1 MLRLTISLRVGLVIV
16 LNTALIGLSVGVATL
31 TVLNRNAEQ
40 DAYIA
45 IDTNMRVAWNEL
57 RAKGGTFRIADGRM
71 LADDTPL
78 NDDSALVDSI
88 VAQVGGT
95 ATLFMGDT
103 RIATNIRKSDGSRAV
118 GTKLARNAAY
128 ESIFDRNQPYRGFV
142 DILGVPYVTGYDP
155 IRDGSGAVI
164 GILYVGIPVAQ
175 FFTSAETVK
184 TWTLLILIGCG
195 AVGLGLGLLLA
206 HNTIIRPLRK
216 ITVAMSDIAQGRSD
230 TPLPFTTRQ
239 DDIGDMARTLE
250 VFRANAAD
258 NERLNREQ
266 ALQEERTRQQRHI
279 EMTALADHMETK
291 VHSVVAEIG
300 ALTDH
305 LHRAAD
311 NLSANA
317 DRTGKQGA
325 ALASASNTASANVE
339 SVSAA
344 GHELSASIREIARQ
358 VEQSTAIAR
367 AAVAEA
373 AETNRKVEGLSSS
386 ANRIGEV
393 ISLINGIASQ
403 TNMLALNATIE
414 SARAGK
420 AGQGFAVVAHEVKT
434 LAGQTAQATDDIAQQ
449 ISAVQDGTRAMV
461 EAIHA
466 IANTITRI
474 DSFSASIAGAIEEQG
489 TVTGEIAR
497 NVEAASQGVREV
509 STSVSEV
516 AEAAAETG
524 RMARD
529 VFSIA
534 ESLKTHSRSLEGEVE
549 RFLAKIRRSE
559 DSA

>member
-1 MLRLTISLRVGLVIV
+1 MPRLTISLRVGLVIL
-16 LNTALIGLSVGVATL
+16 LNTVLIGISVGVATL

-57 RAKGGTFRIADGRM
+57 LARGKNVRIVDGQM
-71 LADDTPL
+71 LAGETPL
-78 NDDSALVDSI
+78 NDNSALVDSI

-103 RIATNIRKSDGSRAV
+103 RIATNVRKSDGSRAV

-128 ESIFDRNQPYRGFV
+128 ESVFDRNQPYRGFV

-155 IRDGSGAVI
+155 IRDASGTVI
-164 GILYVGIPVAQ
+164 GVLYVGIPVAQ
-175 FFTSAETVK
+175 FFASAEAVK
-184 TWTLLILIGCG
+184 TWTLFILLGCG
-195 AVGLGLGLLLA
+195 VVGLGLGLLLA
-206 HNTIIRPLRK
+206 HNTIVRPLRK
-216 ITVAMSDIAQGRSD
+216 ITAAMNDIAQGRTE

-250 VFRANAAD
+250 VFRANAAE

-266 ALQEERTRQQRHI
+266 SLQEERTRQQRHI
-279 EMTALADHMETK
+279 EMTALADTMEQR
-291 VHSVVAEIG
+291 VHGVVAEIG
-300 ALTDH
+300 TLTDH
-305 LHRAAD
+305 LHHAAD
-311 NLSANA
+311 DLAANA
-317 DRTGKQGA
+317 ERTGRQGA
-325 ALASASNTASANVE
+325 ALASASSTASANVE

-367 AAVAEA
+367 TAVAEA
-373 AETNRKVEGLSSS
+373 AETNRKVEGLTTST
-386 ANRIGEV
+386 NRIGEV

-414 SARAGK
+414 SARAGD
-420 AGQGFAVVAHEVKT
+420 AGKGFAVVAHEVKT

-449 ISAVQDGTRAMV
+449 ISAVQDGTRATV

-466 IANTITRI
+466 IASTITRI
-474 DSFSASIAGAIEEQG
+474 DSFSASIAGAVEEQG
-489 TVTGEIAR
+489 TVTSEIAR

-529 VFSIA
+529 VFAIA
-534 ESLKTHSRSLEGEVE
+534 DSLKTHSRSLEGEVE
-549 RFLAKIRRSE
+549 RFLAEIRCKE
-559 DSA
+559 E